1 MDRAAPANMSNENQ
15 RCHLEIDD
23 MTWGPYGV
31 GRLEGKAIMV
41 ANSAPG
47 DVLEVSIADS
57 RRDYSLARLERVVR
71 DGPSRR
77 LPPCPF
83 LPRCG
88 GCDWQQISYPEQV
101 AAKGRLIA
109 AQLGRS
115 LGLELE
121 PLHLVTPAPAEFG
134 YRSRLRLKVTA
145 QGGLGFFELASNRL
159 VEVDHCLLGGEALSL
174 DAACRLARSLHGRCD
189 ELQIVKAGN
198 RQALVAYLRG
208 RVVPADLKHASETMA
223 SDDAIAGI
231 ILRGGS
237 DRVTIGDPSVTIALE
252 AGLQLSAEADA
263 FSQIN
268 HECNRMLIAS
278 LMAQTAIEP
287 GIAVLDLFCGAGNFS
302 LPAAKR
308 GARVLGVDADP
319 VAIGAA
325 QRNAA
330 ALGFADAR
338 FAALD
343 ARGMAPFLLQA
354 GYRPQVVIL
363 DPPRSG
369 ARELMKMI
377 RRLKA
382 ERVAYVSCDVPTL
395 ARDLRML
402 IQDGYVVSSVKA
414 FDFFPNTHHCEVLA
428 LLT

>member
-1 MDRAAPANMSNENQ
+1 MSKENQ
-15 RCHLEIDD
+15 RCRVEIDD

-31 GRLEGKAIMV
+31 GRIEGKAIMV
-41 ANSAPG
+41 ANAAPG

-71 DGPSRR
+71 EGPSRR
-77 LPPCPF
+77 SPPCPF

-109 AQLGRS
+109 TLLGRT
-115 LGLELE
+115 LGLQLD
-121 PLHLVTPAPAEFG
+121 PLQLVTPAPAEFA

-145 QGGLGFFELASNRL
+145 KGGLGFFELATNRL
-159 VEVDHCLLGGEALSL
+159 VEVDHCLLAGEALSL
-174 DAACRLARSLHGRCD
+174 DSAGGLARALHGRCD
-189 ELQIVKAGN
+189 ELEIVKAGN
-198 RQALVAYLRG
+198 RQALVAYLRDG
-208 RVVPADLKHASETMA
+208 VLRADLKHAGETMA
-223 SDDAIAGI
+223 RDAAIAGI
-231 ILRGGS
+231 IVRGGG
-237 DRVTIGDPSVTIALE
+237 DRVMIGDPSVTIELE
-252 AGLQLSAEADA
+252 PDLKLTADADA

-268 HECNRMLIAS
+268 HECNRMLIAW
-278 LMAQTAIEP
+278 LMAHAAIAP

-319 VAIGAA
+319 IAIDAA

-343 ARGMAPFLLQA
+343 AREMAPFLLRA
-354 GYRPQVVIL
+354 GYRPQLVIL

-382 ERVAYVSCDVPTL
+382 ERVAYVSCNVPTL

-402 IQDGYVVSSVKA
+402 IEDGYVVSSIKG